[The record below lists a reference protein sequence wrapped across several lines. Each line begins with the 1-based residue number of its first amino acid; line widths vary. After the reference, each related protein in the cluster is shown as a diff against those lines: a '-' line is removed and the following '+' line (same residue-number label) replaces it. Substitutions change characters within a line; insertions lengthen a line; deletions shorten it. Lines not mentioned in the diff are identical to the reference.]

1 MKSLPLT
8 ATWRPVRTMAEA
20 MVDQTGETDHRAVG
34 GGVQAHTP

>member
-1 MKSLPLT
+1 
-8 ATWRPVRTMAEA
+8 MAEA